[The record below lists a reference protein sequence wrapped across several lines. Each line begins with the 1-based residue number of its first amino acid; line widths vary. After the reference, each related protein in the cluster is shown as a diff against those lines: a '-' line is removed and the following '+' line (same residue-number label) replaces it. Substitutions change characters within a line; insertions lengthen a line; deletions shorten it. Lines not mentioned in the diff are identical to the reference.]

1 MSSNHSASDMNYSKL
16 AELRAKTDRQLITV
30 IARRLDAGID
40 HARRGL
46 QTQARSAH
54 REVRTLLPL
63 VNGITMIEKRRLESK
78 LTRLE
83 NVMQESAAGMR
94 IQTACS

>member
-1 MSSNHSASDMNYSKL
+1 
-16 AELRAKTDRQLITV
+16 
-30 IARRLDAGID
+30 
-40 HARRGL
+40 
-46 QTQARSAH
+46 
-54 REVRTLLPL
+54 
-63 VNGITMIEKRRLESK
+63 MIEKRRLESK